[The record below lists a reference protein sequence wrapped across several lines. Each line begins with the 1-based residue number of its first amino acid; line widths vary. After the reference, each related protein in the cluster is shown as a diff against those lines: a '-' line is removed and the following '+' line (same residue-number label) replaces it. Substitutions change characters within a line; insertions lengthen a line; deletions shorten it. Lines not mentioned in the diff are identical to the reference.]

1 MRILGAIVQ
10 ISALAMFNPGK
21 QSALRHAVAPQL
33 IGHNHARDIL
43 QAFQQPS
50 EETRCGP
57 GISPGLNE
65 DVEHDTVLVHRAP
78 KIMLDALDPNEHL
91 IEMPLVT
98 GPRTT
103 AAQAVGKAF
112 AKFLAPTSNGLI
124 GDDNV
129 PLSQQQLNI
138 SKAESEQMVQ
148 PNGMADDLGRETV
161 AVVRVWRGFHAGS
174 LAGLNAASQT
184 GLP

>member
-1 MRILGAIVQ
+1 
-10 ISALAMFNPGK
+10 MFNPGK

-33 IGHNHARDIL
+33 IGHDHARDIL

-50 EETRCGP
+50 EEALCRL
-57 GISPGLNE
+57 GISPGLHE

-91 IEMPLVT
+91 IKVPFVT

-103 AAQAVGKAF
+103 ATQAAGKAL
-112 AKFLAPTSNGLI
+112 AEFLAPAPNGLI
-124 GDDNV
+124 GDDNA
-129 PLSQQQLNI
+129 PLSQQQFNI
-138 SKAESEQMVQ
+138 SKAESEQMAQ
-148 PNGMADDLGRETV
+148 PRADDLGRETV

-184 GLP
+184 EVP